1 MRVEGF
7 AGRVDGGLGGR
18 SQRRSWRVLGI
29 AAAAGLSALWALALG
44 GTAAAATPCGAS
56 GVFSQSGATATC
68 TYSYTGS
75 EQSFTVPAGVGSVGV
90 TAVGAPGG
98 TATCGFGSCG
108 GAGAVVTATVGLQSG
123 TDTLYVEVGGTGQE
137 DGGHAFN
144 GGGSGALAA
153 GGGGASDVRTVS
165 ADDPASLSS
174 RLVVGGGGGGGPV
187 SPACFKPGGTAG
199 DTSVTGPG
207 NGGTGTDNCG
217 LMPATPGGNGGF
229 GGTAGG
235 TGGTG
240 GTGGLGGTVSCTGGS
255 GSLGEGGD
263 SVPCSAAGGGG
274 GGGYYGGGAGGGG
287 QNGAGGGGAGSSFW
301 ASGATGTSLNPNTT
315 ATGPAAV
322 TISYT
327 TPASTLAAQLV
338 TASAGKGPGK
348 ALADKAAAIQAAV
361 NAGQTATGCADITD
375 YLGLVK
381 AQTGKRLTT
390 AQASQLT
397 ADANNLAAALG
408 C

>member
-7 AGRVDGGLGGR
+7 AGRVHGGLGGR
-18 SQRRSWRVLGI
+18 SQRRGWRVSVF
-29 AAAAGLSALWALALG
+29 AAAAGLSVLWALALAG
-44 GTAAAATPCGAS
+44 SASAATPCGAS
-56 GVFSQSGATATC
+56 GGATATC

-75 EQSFTVPAGVGSVGV
+75 EQTFTVPAGVGSVGV

-123 TDTLYVEVGGTGQE
+123 THTLYVEVGGTGQN
-137 DGGHAFN
+137 DGGRAFN
-144 GGGSGALAA
+144 GGGSGGA

-174 RLVVGGGGGGGPV
+174 RLVVGGGGGGGPL
-187 SPACFKPGGTAG
+187 SPSCFGQGGAAG

-207 NGGTGTDNCG
+207 NGGAGTDFCG
-217 LMPATPGGNGGF
+217 LPPATPGGNGGF
-229 GGTAGG
+229 GGTTGG

-240 GTGGLGGTVSCTGGS
+240 GTSGPPGGTVSCAGRS

-263 SVPCSAAGGGG
+263 SVPCIAAGGGG

-287 QNGAGGGGAGSSFW
+287 QGGAGGGGAGSSFW
-301 ASGATGTSLNPNTT
+301 ASDATLTSLGENAT
-315 ATGPAAV
+315 APASV
-322 TISYT
+322 TITYT
-327 TPASTLAAQLV
+327 IPASTLAAQLV
-338 TASAGKGPGK
+338 TASARKGPGK

-361 NAGQTATGCADITD
+361 NAGQTATACADITD

-381 AQTGKRLTT
+381 AQTRKALDP
-390 AQASQLT
+390 AEASQLT
-397 ADANNLAAALG
+397 ADANNLAAALR

>member
-1 MRVEGF
+1 
-7 AGRVDGGLGGR
+7 
-18 SQRRSWRVLGI
+18 
-29 AAAAGLSALWALALG
+29 
-44 GTAAAATPCGAS
+44 
-56 GVFSQSGATATC
+56 VFSQSGATATC

-75 EQSFTVPAGVGSVGV
+75 EQSFTVPAGVGSVRV

-144 GGGSGALAA
+144 GGGSGAFAG

-174 RLVVGGGGGGGPV
+174 RLAVGGGGGGGPL
-187 SPACFKPGGTAG
+187 SPGCFKPGGTAG

-207 NGGTGTDNCG
+207 NGGAGTDNCAP
-217 LMPATPGGNGGF
+217 PATPGGNGGF

-240 GTGGLGGTVSCTGGS
+240 GTSGPGGIVSCTGGG

-263 SVPCSAAGGGG
+263 SVPCIAAGGGG

-287 QNGAGGGGAGSSFW
+287 QDGAGGGGAGSSFW

-315 ATGPAAV
+315 ATGPASV

-348 ALADKAAAIQAAV
+348 ALAAKAAAIKAAV
-361 NAGQTATGCADITD
+361 DSGQTATGCAGITD

-381 AQTGKRLTT
+381 AQTGKTLTT
-390 AQASQLT
+390 AQANQLT

>member
-7 AGRVDGGLGGR
+7 AGRVYGGLGGR
-18 SQRRSWRVLGI
+18 SQRRGWRVLVF
-29 AAAAGLSALWALALG
+29 AAAAGLSVLWALALTG
-44 GTAAAATPCGAS
+44 AASAATPCGAS
-56 GVFSQSGATATC
+56 GVFSPGATATC

-75 EQSFTVPAGVGSVGV
+75 EQTFTVPTGVGSVGV
-90 TAVGAPGG
+90 MAVGAPGG

-108 GAGAVVTATVGLQSG
+108 GAGAVVTAAVGLQPG
-123 TDTLYVEVGGTGQE
+123 TDTLYVEVGGTGQG
-137 DGGHAFN
+137 DGGRAFN
-144 GGGSGALAA
+144 GGGSSGFGA
-153 GGGGASDVRTVS
+153 GGGGASDVRTLS

-174 RLVVGGGGGGGPV
+174 RLVVGGGGGGGPL
-187 SPACFKPGGTAG
+187 SPSCFGQGGAAG
-199 DTSVTGPG
+199 DMSVTGPG
-207 NGGTGTDNCG
+207 NGGAGTDNCG
-217 LMPATPGGNGGF
+217 LTPATPGGNGGF

-240 GTGGLGGTVSCTGGS
+240 GTTGPGGTVSCTGRS
-255 GSLGEGGD
+255 GSLGQGGD
-263 SVPCSAAGGGG
+263 SLLCVAAGGGG

-287 QNGAGGGGAGSSFW
+287 EGGAGGGGAGSSFW
-301 ASGATGTSLNPNTT
+301 PSDVTGTSLNPNPT
-315 ATGPAAV
+315 ATGPASV
-322 TISYT
+322 TISY
-327 TPASTLAAQLV
+327 PASTLAAQLV

-381 AQTGKRLTT
+381 AQTRKTLDT
-390 AQASQLT
+390 AQANQLT
-397 ADANNLAAALG
+397 TDAQALADALG

>member
-7 AGRVDGGLGGR
+7 AGRVHGGLGGR
-18 SQRRSWRVLGI
+18 SQRRGWRVSVF
-29 AAAAGLSALWALALG
+29 AAAAGLSVLWALALAG
-44 GTAAAATPCGAS
+44 SASAAAPCGAS

-75 EQSFTVPAGVGSVGV
+75 EQTFTVPAGVESVRV

-123 TDTLYVEVGGTGQE
+123 TDTLYAEVGGTGQE

-144 GGGSGALAA
+144 GGGSGAFAA

-174 RLVVGGGGGGGPV
+174 RLVVGGGGGGGPL
-187 SPACFKPGGTAG
+187 SPSCFGRGGTAG

-207 NGGTGTDNCG
+207 NGGTGTDNCAP
-217 LMPATPGGNGGF
+217 PATPGGNGGF

-240 GTGGLGGTVSCTGGS
+240 GTSGPGGIVSCTGGS

-263 SVPCSAAGGGG
+263 SVLCIAAGGGG

-287 QNGAGGGGAGSSFW
+287 QDGAGGGGAGSSFW
-301 ASGATGTSLNPNTT
+301 ASGAIDTSLNPNAS
-315 ATGPAAV
+315 ATGPASV

-327 TPASTLAAQLV
+327 IPASTLAAQLV

-348 ALADKAAAIQAAV
+348 ALPNKAAGIQAAV

-381 AQTGKRLTT
+381 AQTGKTLTT
-390 AQASQLT
+390 AQANQLT
-397 ADANNLAAALG
+397 ADAHNLAAALG